1 MRRAQRSLFSL
12 LIFLLAAGSGF
23 CQGLIF
29 VPEQETGVPQPLS
42 TKTLQVTFDAT
53 ESLATTKIEQTFFN
67 PTNRTLEG
75 HLVFPLPKGAAVSQ
89 FAIWAGN
96 KKLMAQVLSQRD
108 AKRIYDDIVRKM
120 RDPALLQYVG
130 RGMFEARVYPI
141 EPKSTKKIELEYSCV
156 LETEN
161 DVVEYVFPLDSFTV
175 THLPLMSFV
184 LVGKVKSHSPLKNIY
199 CPSHSI
205 ALTRLSDTEASVSFE
220 SNDLRAD
227 KDFSLYYT
235 LSRDDVGINLMS
247 HKEGNEGYFL
257 LLAAPKYAS
266 DRTGPPPKEV
276 VFVLDISGS
285 MQGAKIEQAR
295 SAAKHIVSNL
305 GDDDYFNIIVFN
317 DQVRK
322 FKTTQVKA
330 TKPDVKEAIEFL
342 DRLEAAGGTN
352 IDGALGESVAML
364 KPSSVPRMVIFLTDG
379 QPTVGV
385 TDTQQILDNVKA
397 KNTGSVRIYAFGVG
411 FDVGADLLDG
421 IVRDSRGTVSYV
433 IKDEELERV
442 ISSFYD
448 KVAYPVLSDVSIEI
462 SGVETFDKYPSILP
476 DFFKGTQLVLF
487 GRYSGG
493 GPASIALSGK
503 VSDRPKSYKQE
514 VSFARGPGEHD
525 FIPRLWALRR
535 VGFLLDEI
543 RRKGENPELV
553 DECVRLGTKYAIV
566 TPYTSQLVTEDDGV
580 RPLPVWWN
588 EERSAIH
595 PMTSPLQRTD
605 ATTLS
610 NKAYVQSA
618 GAAPGTALEAEDKIA
633 SSMVI
638 QELSQATAE
647 KSQFTGTRKVIGDK
661 TFVFKDD
668 CWIDTAIPQ
677 SRLAAPDTTIEFF
690 SEAYFKMI
698 DEDEKLARYFSAGR
712 CVVVLHKN
720 RIIKVTGALPQA
732 RP

>member
-1 MRRAQRSLFSL
+1 MRRALVSLFSILIL
-12 LIFLLAAGSGF
+12 LFAVGSGL

-42 TKTLQVTFDAT
+42 TKTLKVTFDAT

-67 PTNRTLEG
+67 PTDRTLEG
-75 HLVFPLPKGAAVSQ
+75 QLIFPLPKGAAVSK

-96 KKLMAQVLSQRD
+96 KKLMAKVLSQRD

-141 EPKSTKKIELEYSCV
+141 EPKSTKRIELEYSCV
-156 LETEN
+156 LEAEN
-161 DVVEYVFPLDSFTV
+161 DVVNYVFPLDSFAV

-184 LVGKVKSHSPLKNIY
+184 LVGKVKSERPLKNIY
-199 CPSHSI
+199 SPSHSI
-205 ALTRLSDTEASVSFE
+205 ALTRLSDTEASVSIE

-247 HKEGNEGYFL
+247 HKDGDDGYFL

-266 DRTGPPPKEV
+266 DRRSPPPKEV

-305 GDDDYFNIIVFN
+305 GGDDYFNIIVFN

-322 FKTTQVKA
+322 FKSAQVRA

-342 DRLEAAGGTN
+342 NRLEAAGGTN
-352 IDGALGESVAML
+352 IDGALGEAVATL
-364 KPSSVPRMVIFLTDG
+364 KPSNMPRMVIFLTDG

-385 TDTQQILDNVKA
+385 TDTQQILDNIKT

-433 IKDEELERV
+433 IKDEQLERV

-462 SGVETFDKYPSILP
+462 SGVETFETYPSTLP

-493 GPASIALSGK
+493 GPASVALSGR
-503 VSDRPKSYKQE
+503 VSDRAKSYKQD
-514 VSFARGPGEHD
+514 VSFARGPGEYD

-543 RRKGENPELV
+543 RRKGENTELV
-553 DECVRLGTKYAIV
+553 NECVRLGTKYAIV

-588 EERSAIH
+588 EERSGVQ
-595 PMTSPLQRTD
+595 PVPSSRRPD
-605 ATTLS
+605 ATRLS
-610 NKAYVQSA
+610 GNAYVQA
-618 GAAPGTALEAEDKIA
+618 AAAAPASASEPKDKIA
-633 SSMVI
+633 GSMVI

-661 TFVFKDD
+661 TFIFKDD
-668 CWIDTAIPQ
+668 CWTDTAIQ
-677 SRLAAPDTTIEFF
+677 KSRLASPDTVIEFF
-690 SEAYFKMI
+690 SEAYFKII
-698 DEDEKLARYFSAGR
+698 DDDEKLARYFSAGQ
-712 CVVVLHKN
+712 CVIVLYKS
-720 RIIKVTGALPQA
+720 RIIRVTGAPPQQA
-732 RP
+732 KP